1 MSTLLNTAEA
11 SPRLGLAPSTP
22 TASRPGPG
30 TSIQRELLVTLEIAI
45 LLAILTA
52 RARGNEVQPPVHPAA
67 IVQPA
72 RAEAALGPD
81 RRERAQRFIS
91 EERRITV
98 PQTSPLRSELVIA
111 AVTAKEILRTLELP
125 GVVEADPVRTVKVLP
140 AVAGRV
146 VDVKVQLG
154 DRVTEHQ
161 ELATIRV
168 GDIARTWFDSQGA
181 RPVPALTGAQI
192 GLEGIGDG
200 AAVNRQRPVI
210 EFEQA
215 PEQLPALAVPLE
227 GTQDTRLV
235 SLKAPIA
242 GSVIELKL
250 STGAIVEDLSVP
262 MMRIANL
269 DTILLTTNL
278 PKGNVVSIATGQPVQ
293 VRFPAYPGEEFK
305 GETREIGSTFG
316 ADTRSMKARIALRNP
331 NIRLKPNM
339 FGYAT
344 FLGSKETAPIVPIAA
359 LVPTYKKDLV
369 FVEVEPWVFEA
380 REIGISLLQHNEVVV
395 ARGLKI
401 GDRVVVRGCALLLGS
416 QAQ

>member
-1 MSTLLNTAEA
+1 MPTLLNTVEA
-11 SPRLGLAPSTP
+11 SPRLGLDPSTP

-30 TSIQRELLVTLEIAI
+30 TSIQRKLLVTLEIAI

-52 RARGNEVQPPVHPAA
+52 RARGNEVQPPVHPAT

-72 RAEAALGPD
+72 RVEAALGPD
-81 RRERAQRFIS
+81 RRERAQRFTS
-91 EERRITV
+91 EGRRITV

-111 AVTAKEILRTLELP
+111 AVEAKEILRTLELP
-125 GVVEADPVRTVKVLP
+125 GVVEADPARTVKVLP

-146 VDVKVQLG
+146 IDVKVQLG

-161 ELATIRV
+161 ELATIYV
-168 GDIARTWFDSQGA
+168 GNLARTWFDSQGA
-181 RPVPALTGAQI
+181 RPVPALTGNQI
-192 GLEGIGDG
+192 GFDAIGDG
-200 AAVNRQRPVI
+200 AAVNRQAI

-215 PEQLPALAVPLE
+215 PAQLRALAVPLE

-278 PKGNVVSIATGQPVQ
+278 PKGSMVSIATGQPVQ

-316 ADTRSMKARIALRNP
+316 ADIRSMKARIALRNP

-344 FLGSKETAPIVPIAA
+344 FLGPKETAPIVPIAA

-401 GDRVVVRGCALLLGS
+401 GDRVVVRGCALLLES